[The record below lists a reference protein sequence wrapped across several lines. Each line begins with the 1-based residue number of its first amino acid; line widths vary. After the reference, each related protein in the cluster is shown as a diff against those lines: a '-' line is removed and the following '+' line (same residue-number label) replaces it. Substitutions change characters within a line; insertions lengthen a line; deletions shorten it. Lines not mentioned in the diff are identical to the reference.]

1 MTKNT
6 RELTGPLCFSSSPL
20 LEQKTCSRTHF
31 KGLIWGSSHKQWLQ
45 LIPLNA
51 SQKALLKLDLQFR
64 LFPQWVQRKDEWKHE
79 DYSFSWGRIKNLSH
93 CEIQSKIS
101 SKSKA
106 MSRFSPL
113 QSMKRDEQGYPLRD
127 TVPLDGAEY
136 IFNGPGDRDGERGF
150 GYWLLKGLL
159 S

>member
-1 MTKNT
+1 MTLSLFQTRNAWSEFFAPMTKNA

-20 LEQKTCSRTHF
+20 LEQKTCSRTHC

-93 CEIQSKIS
+93 CEIQDILQVQSHVQILASPIHEKRRWTGVS
-101 SKSKA
+101 SPRHS
-106 MSRFSPL
+106 SSWWSWVYF
-113 QSMKRDEQGYPLRD
+113 
-127 TVPLDGAEY
+127 
-136 IFNGPGDRDGERGF
+136 
-150 GYWLLKGLL
+150 
-159 S
+159 